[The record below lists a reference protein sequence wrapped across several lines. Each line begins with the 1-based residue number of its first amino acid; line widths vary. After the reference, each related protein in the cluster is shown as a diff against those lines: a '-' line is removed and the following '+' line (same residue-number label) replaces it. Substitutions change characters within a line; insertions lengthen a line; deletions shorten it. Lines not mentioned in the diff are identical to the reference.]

1 MGLRSGALLTAAC
14 ASAVTLA
21 VAAPAHA
28 ADVTR
33 VGPGHLVAKGVTA
46 DVPVVL
52 VCDAGRQF
60 LSSGTLRQRANAGR
74 IAEGFARTDLFAP
87 CTGEP
92 QTLTLRFDA
101 APVAFK
107 SGTASLDYSLSDCSL
122 DFKECSFENATR
134 TLRLRSKGA

>member
-1 MGLRSGALLTAAC
+1 MGLRSGALLAAAC

-21 VAAPAHA
+21 VAAPAYA
-28 ADVTR
+28 AEVTR

-60 LSSGTLRQRANAGR
+60 VLSGTLRQRGHAGR
-74 IAEGFARTDLFAP
+74 VAEGFASTDLFAP
-87 CTGEP
+87 CTGQP
-92 QTLTLRFDA
+92 QTLTLQIDA
-101 APVAFK
+101 APVTFK
-107 SGTASLDYSLSDCSL
+107 SGTASFHYFLSDCTF
-122 DFKECSFENATR
+122 DFTACSFEDVTR